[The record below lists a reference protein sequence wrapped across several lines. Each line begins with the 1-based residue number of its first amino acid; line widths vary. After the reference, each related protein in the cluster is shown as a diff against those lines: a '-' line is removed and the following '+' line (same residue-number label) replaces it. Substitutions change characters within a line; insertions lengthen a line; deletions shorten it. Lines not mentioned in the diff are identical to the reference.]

1 MFDYH
6 SLFSI
11 RHGLHENW
19 YTITIFILHLA
30 VCDLLYCG
38 INLPFYVHVYM
49 GYEWTFGEGW
59 CVASIILAFLFSNAD
74 WMALALI
81 AFNRA
86 LSVFHPKFLQDHCTK
101 AKSMMAIIF
110 SWILVLL
117 ILSPAFFEVCFIS
130 TVIRLTTTTSFLATF
145 LMILYSTYPI
155 WFVNLRNLQ
164 NSDITALGENV
175 ICLKLECQ
183 VTYTGLVAR

>member
-1 MFDYH
+1 MKYDYDLKKTTEYKP
-6 SLFSI
+6 LFTFYSSFTI

-101 AKSMMAIIF
+101 AKSMMVIIF

-117 ILSPAFFEVCFIS
+117 ILSPAFFEVCIIS
-130 TVIRLTTTTSFLATF
+130 TVICSTTTTFDIYF
-145 LMILYSTYPI
+145 FILPI
-155 WFVNLRNLQ
+155 LFNLL
-164 NSDITALGENV
+164 ILG
-175 ICLKLECQ
+175 ICKI
-183 VTYTGLVAR
+183 RI